1 MSADWEERKFAARCQ
16 SDAIDHKRTLQP
28 RVRFPLSRNL
38 HRAFQHQDIN
48 QMPAPMPNPRGA
60 EFWNS
65 TMGHAWVSQQAVIS
79 DVFTSVTSVS
89 FNAAAARPGEHVVD
103 IGCGTGDTLLE
114 FAKVVGPSG
123 SVLGVDVSVP
133 MLDFAK
139 HRAAEAGYSNVACA
153 LADATTHAFEPRWAD
168 LAYSR
173 FGVMFFDD
181 PVKAFTN
188 IRSGMK
194 PGARLVFVC
203 FRTMPESPW
212 FRVPIEAARPHL
224 PPQPPADPL
233 APGMFSLAREER
245 VRTILTEAGFREIA
259 LKAADVPIHGKNVV
273 QSMAFITQAGP
284 LPALFENGSEEQ
296 RTRATEAVRDALAAN
311 IGPDGRGLR
320 AGLWLVSALA

>member
-1 MSADWEERKFAARCQ
+1 
-16 SDAIDHKRTLQP
+16 
-28 RVRFPLSRNL
+28 
-38 HRAFQHQDIN
+38 
-48 QMPAPMPNPRGA
+48 MPAPTQNGRGA

-65 TMGHAWVSQQAVIS
+65 TTGHAWVSQQAAIS

-89 FNAAAARPGEHVVD
+89 LGAAAAKPGEHVVD

-123 SVLGVDVSVP
+123 AVLGVDVSVP
-133 MLDFAK
+133 MLGFAK
-139 HRAAEAGYSNVACA
+139 HRAAEGGHSNVSFA

-168 LAYSR
+168 LVYSR
-173 FGVMFFDD
+173 FGVMFFGD
-181 PVKAFTN
+181 PVKAFSN

-194 PGARLVFVC
+194 AGARLVFVC

-224 PPQPPADPL
+224 PPQPPVDPL
-233 APGMFSLAREER
+233 APGMFSLAREKR
-245 VRTILTEAGFREIA
+245 VRGILTKAGFREIA
-259 LKAADVPIHGKNVV
+259 LKATDVPMHGKDVA

-284 LPALFENGSEEQ
+284 VPALLENGSEEQ
-296 RTRATEAVRDALAAN
+296 RTRATEAVRSALAAN